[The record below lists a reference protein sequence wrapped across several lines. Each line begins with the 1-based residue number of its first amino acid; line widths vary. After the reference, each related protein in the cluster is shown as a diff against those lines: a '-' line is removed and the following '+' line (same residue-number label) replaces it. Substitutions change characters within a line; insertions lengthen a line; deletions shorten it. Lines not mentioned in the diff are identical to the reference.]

1 MPACSESTHPQ
12 LGMNFSGFK
21 LAGGRDMTQ
30 SLPRHY
36 GYPAGNM
43 MSWPCNNMA
52 SLQSL
57 QRGSYGTSHLTSYG
71 HREGRVHQPVGMNIS
86 RMQLDAGFVLEND
99 VFMVNGF
106 STGSGRTSAL
116 GMGDSNRRV

>member
-1 MPACSESTHPQ
+1 MPACSESNHPQ

-21 LAGGRDMTQ
+21 LTGGRDMTQ

-57 QRGSYGTSHLTSYG
+57 QRGSYGTSQGYLLRPPES
-71 HREGRVHQPVGMNIS
+71 RVHQSVGMDIS
-86 RMQLDAGFVLEND
+86 RMQLDAGFVLENG
-99 VFMVNGF
+99 VFMVNVF
-106 STGSGRTSAL
+106 FYKA
-116 GMGDSNRRV
+116 